1 MLEYYGVGC
10 FVTQTGN
17 TCTYCWYI
25 TLLVLDKQTNIH
37 TTQRINLNN
46 AIDPRNLPSLLLFV
60 VSSLF
65 SRDYFWLCQVSHSF
79 SKEESSKIADERFL
93 QARCLF
99 CHPINSVKAKH
110 WRKNPRNHNM
120 KTFTSPSEL
129 VKVTMARSPVLLMSV
144 TSAPPCSKQSEIY
157 WSSALAGT
165 PSTRTLQVRGTFWT
179 EIILPMNGRL
189 TTSLLSAV

>member
-1 MLEYYGVGC
+1 MQFRVIVVTDPQTHTPTDRTDYNTLRRSFASAQCTLHTYVTAYNEKMLEYYGVGC

-25 TLLVLDKQTNIH
+25 TLLESDKQTNIH
-37 TTQRINLNN
+37 ITQRINLNN

-99 CHPINSVKAKH
+99 CHPINSVKAK
-110 WRKNPRNHNM
+110 
-120 KTFTSPSEL
+120 
-129 VKVTMARSPVLLMSV
+129 
-144 TSAPPCSKQSEIY
+144 Q
-157 WSSALAGT
+157 
-165 PSTRTLQVRGTFWT
+165 
-179 EIILPMNGRL
+179 
-189 TTSLLSAV
+189 